1 MWSLSPSTVALYL
14 LLYGAF
20 GSAPNYIGIYYRD
33 VFKLSDMDIGIVRG
47 APPLLSIATVPLI
60 AYLGDRY
67 LGKRNTLLVCVLLG
81 SLVFTLGHLQLS
93 PLSVPALTG
102 ILSLSVVLQSPQ
114 GSLLDSLVLQTVLKD
129 PAKQKNYGRYR
140 MWGSLSYGVV
150 SWLTGSLI
158 KWTTYDSMFF
168 LYTALMAVSFLCIWR
183 FVKSPPSSSNNTA
196 QLESDPLTS
205 KKAAINDDAVHVIK
219 KRSRVVK
226 K

>member
-1 MWSLSPSTVALYL
+1 MLSLSTVALYL
-14 LLYGAF
+14 LLFGAF

-67 LGKRNTLLVCVLLG
+67 LGKRNTLLVCILLG
-81 SLVFTLGHLQLS
+81 SIVFTIGHLQLS

-150 SWLTGSLI
+150 SWFTGSLI
-158 KWTTYDSMFF
+158 KWTGGYESMFY
-168 LYTALMAVSFLCIWR
+168 LYTALMAVSFLCLCL
-183 FVKSPPSSSNNTA
+183 FVKSPSSSSNDA
-196 QLESDPLTS
+196 AHESDPITS
-205 KKAAINDDAVHVIK
+205 KKTIDDAVHVIK
-219 KRSRVVK
+219 KRSAVSDCI
-226 K
+226 